1 MRCLQGMWVD
11 WVDSPI
17 LSMYTYLRT
26 ELAAACTMIN
36 GRHTEADQVIGC
48 VCTQII
54 THNSGFSISHYT
66 ICLMAL
72 LHPPSLLTSLHRVYL
87 TFLPSLHRVLMASLL
102 SKSLRAFFSSEGVLC
117 NTLKSG
123 TFYSPHITKAKY
135 RQ

>member
-1 MRCLQGMWVD
+1 MWVD

-48 VCTQII
+48 VCSQII

-72 LHPPSLLTSLHRVYL
+72 LQWCAHSLYILPP
-87 TFLPSLHRVLMASLL
+87 
-102 SKSLRAFFSSEGVLC
+102 FSPPFIEC
-117 NTLKSG
+117 
-123 TFYSPHITKAKY
+123 I
-135 RQ
+135 